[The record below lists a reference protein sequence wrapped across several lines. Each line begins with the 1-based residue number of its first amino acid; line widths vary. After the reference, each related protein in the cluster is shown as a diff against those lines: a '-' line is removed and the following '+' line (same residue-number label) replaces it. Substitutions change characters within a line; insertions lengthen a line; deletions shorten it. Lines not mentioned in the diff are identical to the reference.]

1 MRRRCIRAAAP
12 ITTCSRWP
20 RPTASHP
27 DAYRR
32 SWSWSA
38 SNRWRASAPEGS
50 HSGWASGLVS
60 RWRCLA
66 IPPHSSL
73 TSRSTGSTPRAW
85 CGCVGSR
92 GALLDAKAVHPGRS
106 AYHHLLALAQTNG
119 IPPRRVPE
127 VLELVGL
134 EQVARQR
141 AGGFSLGMG
150 QRLGIAA
157 ALLGDP
163 AVLLFDEPV
172 NGLDPEGIRWI
183 RELLKSLAAEG
194 RTVFVSSHLMSE
206 MALMAEHLVVIGR
219 GRLIADA
226 SVDELVGGSSLNT
239 VRVRTPQAEQFTW
252 TLAANGAR
260 VDRAPDGTL
269 TVSGLDPAR
278 IGDLAA
284 TDRITLHELSMKQ
297 ASLEEA
303 FMELTEDSVDFRA
316 SLLDTPMIT
325 ANGATS

>member
-1 MRRRCIRAAAP
+1 MRMILGLDDPTSGSVTIDGHRYVEHE
-12 ITTCSRWP
+12 
-20 RPTASHP
+20 RPL
-27 DAYRR
+27 RQ
-32 SWSWSA
+32 
-38 SNRWRASAPEGS
+38 
-50 HSGWASGLVS
+50 
-60 RWRCLA
+60 
-66 IPPHSSL
+66 I
-73 TSRSTGSTPRAW
+73 
-85 CGCVGSR
+85 

-134 EQVARQR
+134 EEVARQR

-239 VRVRTPQAEQFTW
+239 VRVRTPHAEQFTW

-316 SLLDTPMIT
+316 SMLDTPMIT
-325 ANGATS
+325 TNGATS